1 MGSSPV
7 FDGVHVGH
15 LFSFQCCIFALF
27 IIVLCHVCPMFL
39 VSLDCLVVIAPS
51 VFANVYLS
59 LSNQIIT
66 LMPQMKTNV

>member
-1 MGSSPV
+1 M
-7 FDGVHVGH
+7 VG
-15 LFSFQCCIFALF
+15 FAE
-27 IIVLCHVCPMFL
+27 VNMADLCHVCPMFL

-66 LMPQMKTNV
+66 LMPQMKTNVCIERNT